1 MTDLAVQHDTLRPL
15 MFSIAYRM
23 LGSVAEAEDV
33 VQDAFVRLH
42 QSTPDDV
49 RSLEAYASTV
59 TTRIAV
65 DVLRSARHQRETY
78 VGSWL
83 PEPLLADD
91 PDPAHRIE
99 MDETVSVAFLM
110 VLERLSPLERAVFV
124 LREAFDYPYPRI
136 AEILQRSEASCRQ
149 LLTRARQHVH
159 DAQPRFE
166 PDPLQRNEIASAFMS
181 AVHDGELDALER
193 LLADD
198 VTFHGD
204 GGGKAPA
211 ITTPRVG
218 RTTVARFIAGL
229 IRQGVRLGASTT
241 AVDANGQP
249 ALLISG
255 PDGALLS
262 VMSVQVADGRV
273 IGVHNQL
280 NPDKLHHLGEV
291 GDMYALLGS
300 ARTPD

>member
-1 MTDLAVQHDTLRPL
+1 MTDLAVQHDALRPL

-33 VQDAFVRLH
+33 VQDAFLRLH
-42 QSTPDDV
+42 QSTPADV

-124 LREAFDYPYPRI
+124 LREAFDHPYPRI

-149 LLTRARQHVH
+149 LLARARQHIQA
-159 DAQPRFE
+159 AQPRFE
-166 PDPLQRNEIASAFMS
+166 PDPLQRKQIAAAFIS
-181 AVHDGELDALER
+181 AVQDGQLGDLER

-211 ITTPRVG
+211 ITSPRVG

-229 IRQGVRLGASTT
+229 LRQGARLGVA
-241 AVDANGQP
+241 AAVVDANGQP
-249 ALLISG
+249 ALRING
-255 PDGALLS
+255 PDGAVLS
-262 VMSVQVADGRV
+262 VLSVEVADGRV

-280 NPDKLHHLGEV
+280 NPDKLHHLGHV
-291 GDMYALLGS
+291 GDMYALLRN
-300 ARTPD
+300 AD